1 MENKKLAKQMIDFHK
16 TSFQNSFSTMEMFR
30 NQAEK
35 FLQVMIDHAPG
46 ISTEGKQVLEQW
58 GNTYKHTIDDLQKIM
73 DDGYDRLEVFLEN
86 NTVFAQDS
94 YDKMINPFLNQ
105 QNWLPVDL
113 KESVEEVTDPYKSD
127 AHKIQKQADKN
138 VKPVK
143 NLSPVKRLNVKHK
156 KKK

>member
-1 MENKKLAKQMIDFHK
+1 MENKKLAKQMVHFHK
-16 TSFQNSFSTMEMFR
+16 TSFQNSFSTMEMLR

-35 FLQVMIDHAPG
+35 FLQVMIDHTPG
-46 ISTEGKQVLEQW
+46 IGTDGKQVLEQW
-58 GNTYKHTIDDLQKIM
+58 GNTYKNTMDDLQKIM

-86 NTVFAQDS
+86 NTVFAQDR

-113 KESVEEVTDPYKSD
+113 KESVEEVTDSNKSD

-143 NLSPVKRLNVKHK
+143 NLSPVKRLNIKHK

>member
-16 TSFQNSFSTMEMFR
+16 TSFRNSFSTMEMFR
-30 NQAEK
+30 NQTEK
-35 FLQVMIDHAPG
+35 FLQAMIDHTPG
-46 ISTEGKQVLEQW
+46 ISAEGKQVLEHW
-58 GNTYKHTIDDLQKIM
+58 SNAYKKTIADLQKTM
-73 DDGYDRLEVFLEN
+73 DDGYAKLEVFLEN

-94 YDKMINPFLNQ
+94 YDRMINPFLNQ

-113 KESVEEVTDPYKSD
+113 NESLEAVTDPYKSD
-127 AHKIQKQADKN
+127 AHKIQKQTDKN
-138 VKPVK
+138 IKPVK

>member
-35 FLQVMIDHAPG
+35 FLQAIIDHTPG
-46 ISTEGKQVLEQW
+46 INEEGKQVLEQW
-58 GNTYKHTIDDLQKIM
+58 SNAYKKTVNDVQKTVN
-73 DDGYDRLEVFLEN
+73 DGYDRLEAFLEN
-86 NTVFAQDS
+86 KTVFAQDS
-94 YDKMINPFLNQ
+94 YNRMINPFLNQ
-105 QNWLPVDL
+105 QNWLPVNL
-113 KESVEEVTDPYKSD
+113 NESLEDVTDLYKSD
-127 AHKIQKQADKN
+127 AHKISKQADKN
-138 VKPVK
+138 IKPVK

>member
-16 TSFQNSFSTMEMFR
+16 TSLQNSFSTMEMFR

-35 FLQVMIDHAPG
+35 FLQIIIDHTPG
-46 ISTEGKQVLEQW
+46 ISAEGKQVLEQW
-58 GNTYKHTIDDLQKIM
+58 SNTYKKTVNELQKTM
-73 DDGYDRLEVFLEN
+73 NNGYDKLEVFLEN

-105 QNWLPVDL
+105 QNWLNVDL
-113 KESVEEVTDPYKSD
+113 KESVEEVTDPYKSG
-127 AHKIQKQADKN
+127 AHKIQKQTDKKI
-138 VKPVK
+138 KPVK
-143 NLSPVKRLNVKHK
+143 NLSPVKRLTVKTK